1 MNISP
6 ISPTIQGTSNRTANE
21 KNETFRSYQP
31 VDQSPSIN
39 PAQQGLSSSQT
50 IDDLEQPKGTNAA
63 LEAAISK
70 VNDNFKNLQ
79 NQSSAL
85 VFTLDSDL
93 GRVIARLVDSET
105 KEVIRQY
112 PPEEMLEIS
121 RQMDKLV
128 GKLLKENA

>member
-6 ISPTIQGTSNRTANE
+6 ISSTIQGISNRTAIE
-21 KNETFRSYQP
+21 KNESFRAYQT
-31 VDQSPSIN
+31 VDQSPSTN
-39 PAQQGLSSSQT
+39 PAQQGLLPSQT
-50 IDDLEQPKGTNAA
+50 IDGPEQPKATNAA

-79 NQSSAL
+79 NQSNAL